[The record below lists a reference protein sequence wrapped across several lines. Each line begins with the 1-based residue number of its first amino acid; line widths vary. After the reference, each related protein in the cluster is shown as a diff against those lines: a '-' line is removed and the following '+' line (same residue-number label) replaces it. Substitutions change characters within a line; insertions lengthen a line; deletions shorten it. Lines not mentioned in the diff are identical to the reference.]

1 MDPIL
6 VFLMIICGVLS
17 FAVVKLSSSNS
28 SLLIDN
34 NLLRNEVEDLKNQL
48 SKTKKDKEE
57 ITSIDPGDKAIIPN
71 YGLKY
76 TSTNESFEVT
86 YEVEIVEVS
95 MDKVKVR
102 AVNFTSNDKAGKDPS
117 NRQGILDF
125 MKDKWISK
133 RDIDLVVDESMRRD
147 VKLKEIL
154 GDNY

>member
-6 VFLMIICGVLS
+6 VFLMVICGVLS

-34 NLLRNEVEDLKNQL
+34 NLLRSEVEDLKNQL

-117 NRQGILDF
+117 NRQGILSF
-125 MKDKWISK
+125 MQDKWVSK
-133 RDIDLVVDESMRRD
+133 KEIDLVVDEAMRRD